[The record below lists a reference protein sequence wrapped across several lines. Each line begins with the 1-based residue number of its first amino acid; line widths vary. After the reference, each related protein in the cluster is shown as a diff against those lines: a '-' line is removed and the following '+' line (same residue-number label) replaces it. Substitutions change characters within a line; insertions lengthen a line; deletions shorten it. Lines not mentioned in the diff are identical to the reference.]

1 MQKTFKKKISNL
13 NFKDLLQ
20 DHSLSGQNQQQNQF
34 DNPLLSREQKVDH
47 FIQKKAQRRK
57 LGQLKLGQKINET
70 IQLNNQ
76 DIIRN
81 IRKYSGNNKIK
92 QSNAS
97 FDQNKALLQ
106 QTYVNFLKTQFEI
119 NIYRTE
125 DVPDFIIKEIQSNSS
140 KICKGKISPGFQS
153 FNDYCIVSRIIDTC
167 PPIIGGFAFLYIT
180 KREDGSIL
188 NVYSFCSNKGQGNR
202 LMDSVKNL
210 AEWLEVSS
218 ISLYPLM
225 EAIPFYEKHGFKKKN
240 DSQYSLYYS
249 LSQQDIQKS
258 PIFNNREIA
267 DINYQKNPFQKYEP
281 DHKKFLQTHS
291 LLQTDFTKSTTKE
304 PEYLSSLRI
313 YDDINYSDYNDTV
326 GIMNDDDMQLIFSS
340 SSKQK

>member
-1 MQKTFKKKISNL
+1 MQKTFKKKISNDID
-13 NFKDLLQ
+13 FLQ
-20 DHSLSGQNQQQNQF
+20 DFSSQNQQQNQF
-34 DNPLLSREQKVDH
+34 DNQFLTTRSLGQLKLNQKINETIQLNNQDPLLSREQKVDH

-140 KICKGKISPGFQS
+140 KICKGKFSPGFQS

-188 NVYSFCSNKGQGNR
+188 NVSSFCSNKGQGNR

-210 AEWLEVSS
+210 AELLEVSS
-218 ISLYPLM
+218 IQVLYPED
-225 EAIPFYEKHGFKKKN
+225 EAISFYKKHGFDGKN
-240 DSQYSLYYS
+240 GSMDMQYSVL
-249 LSQQDIQKS
+249 
-258 PIFNNREIA
+258 
-267 DINYQKNPFQKYEP
+267 
-281 DHKKFLQTHS
+281 
-291 LLQTDFTKSTTKE
+291 
-304 PEYLSSLRI
+304 
-313 YDDINYSDYNDTV
+313 
-326 GIMNDDDMQLIFSS
+326 
-340 SSKQK
+340 

>member
-1 MQKTFKKKISNL
+1 MQKTFKKKTSNL
-13 NFKDLLQ
+13 TFKDLRQ

-119 NIYRTE
+119 DIYHTE
-125 DVPDFIIKEIQSNSS
+125 DVPDFIIKEIKSNSS
-140 KICKGKISPGFQS
+140 KICKGKFSPGFAFFS
-153 FNDYCIVSRIIDTC
+153 HYCIVSRIDTS
-167 PPIIGGFAFLYIT
+167 PPIIGGFVFLYIT
-180 KREDGSIL
+180 KRKDGSIL
-188 NVYSFCSNKGQGNR
+188 NVSSFCSNKGQGNR

-210 AEWLEVSS
+210 AEMLEVSS
-218 ISLYPLM
+218 ILLSPLP
-225 EAIPFYEKHGFKKKN
+225 EAISFYKKHGFKKKN
-240 DSQYSLYYS
+240 EYQNELYFSVSQE
-249 LSQQDIQKS
+249 D
-258 PIFNNREIA
+258 NGEIT
-267 DINYQKNPFQKYEP
+267 DINSQKNPFHKYEP
-281 DHKKFLQTHS
+281 NDKKFLQTHS

-304 PEYLSSLRI
+304 P
-313 YDDINYSDYNDTV
+313 
-326 GIMNDDDMQLIFSS
+326 
-340 SSKQK
+340 